1 MDPLPQS
8 LGIAEEEHDG
18 NSPSS
23 GTPVM
28 NSIQEEENTF
38 EPPAFSQ
45 PPGFHTPLAK
55 SQPAFNSPVN
65 SAPKP
70 ALQSP
75 SLPQPPQPFYASYE
89 GNNSSSSLIY
99 NPSFTFGDAN
109 IGSPTP
115 AQAPQTPQQ
124 QQLRPPTSTGSQ
136 SSATK
141 QSNRQSRYIPGPK
154 LAPPTTRT
162 RSPTRSSSP
171 DGRLKRSSR
180 PSSALFEAPFNLAP
194 PPSMQTPPPSA
205 SSSNTRTMFRKGH
218 RYKHSSVSMNFF
230 QEPEVKIPLSIAKSL
245 PIPDFNDLINNLS
258 WPRAHFQLSLTFIQL
273 CMCLLVFQLGHR
285 NSWSNFGTLSHFIAY
300 DVIGSIAIIF
310 VENLSQFEVWST
322 GTITYPFG
330 LNRVEVLIS
339 FSLAVS
345 LCFVGLDL
353 LFHIVEEFI
362 VLFVELNNDNHEDI
376 ASQIPHSHH
385 GANNPFSKDSNF
397 ALWYPVLSVNLLI
410 SAVSLYKIFY
420 ANKYSKLKTKNPI
433 ITITYT
439 LYLLLYPSL
448 VSYLS
453 AISDYLAAFFIAG
466 IILFHGV
473 TIAEWTSTILLLGF
487 STTTLPK
494 HHFLGDTL
502 AESSQQGQLD
512 TMIKKRSVSGLALA
526 ENNAPPPKRNRFWF
540 SWTSSSKVGPN
551 DDTTVLKSIMKE
563 EIEKLPEF
571 LTKCTMH
578 YDHFFVAKVSFNLY
592 IVLVNLTLR
601 GGSDADELNLRLAVD
616 KCIQRI
622 LPNAETTVEID
633 RI

>member
-1 MDPLPQS
+1 MEPLPQS
-8 LGIAEEEHDG
+8 LEITGEKHDD
-18 NSPSS
+18 NSPPSS
-23 GTPVM
+23 APIM
-28 NSIQEEENTF
+28 NSIQEEENTI
-38 EPPAFSQ
+38 EPSAFPQ
-45 PPGFHTPLAK
+45 PPGFHTPLPK
-55 SQPAFNSPVN
+55 SKAVFNSPVD
-65 SAPKP
+65 STPKP

-75 SLPQPPQPFYASYE
+75 SLPRPPHAFYASYE

-99 NPSFTFGDAN
+99 NPSFTFGDTN
-109 IGSPTP
+109 TSSPTA

-124 QQLRPPTSTGSQ
+124 QQLRPPTSAGSQ

-171 DGRLKRSSR
+171 DTRVKRNSR

-194 PPSMQTPPPSA
+194 PPSMQTPPPSSA
-205 SSSNTRTMFRKGH
+205 SSNTRAMFRKGH

-230 QEPEVKIPLSIAKSL
+230 QEPEVKVPLNIAKSL
-245 PIPDFNDLINNLS
+245 PIPNFNDLTKNLS
-258 WPRAHFQLSLTFIQL
+258 WPRAHCQLLLTFIQL
-273 CMCLLVFQLGHR
+273 CMCLLIFQLGHH

-330 LNRVEVLIS
+330 LNRIEVLIS

-353 LFHIVEEFI
+353 LFHMAEEFI
-362 VLFVELNNDNHEDI
+362 VLFVELNHDNHEDI
-376 ASQIPHSHH
+376 APQIPHSHH
-385 GANNPFSKDSNF
+385 GAGNLFSKDSNF
-397 ALWYPVLSVNLLI
+397 ALWYPVLVFNLLI
-410 SAVSLYKIFY
+410 SVVSLYKIFY

-439 LYLLLYPSL
+439 LYLLLYPSI
-448 VSYLS
+448 VGYLS
-453 AISDYLAAFFIAG
+453 AISDYLAAIFIAT

-487 STTTLPK
+487 STTTLPRN
-494 HHFLGDTL
+494 HFLGDAL

-512 TMIKKRSVSGLALA
+512 TMIKKRSVSGPVLTE
-526 ENNAPPPKRNRFWF
+526 ENTVPPKR
-540 SWTSSSKVGPN
+540 SSSWFPWTRSSKAGHSN
-551 DDTTVLKSIMKE
+551 DTTVLKSIMKE

-578 YDHFFVAKVSFNLY
+578 YDNFFVAKVSFNLY
-592 IVLVNLTLR
+592 VVLVNVTLR

-616 KCIQRI
+616 KCIRRI